1 MQYIIFVGGFV
12 ELEYMKMEMLK
23 VFEDFKI
30 FIFDELWFVVM
41 CGVVMFG

>member
-12 ELEYMKMEMLK
+12 ELEYMKIEMLK
-23 VFEDFKI
+23 VFEDFKV

>member
-12 ELEYMKMEMLK
+12 EFEYMKMEMLK
-23 VFEDFKI
+23 VFEDFKV

>member
-1 MQYIIFVGGFV
+1 MFVGGFV

-23 VFEDFKI
+23 VFEDFKV

>member
-23 VFEDFKI
+23 VFEDFKV

>member
-1 MQYIIFVGGFV
+1 MQYIIFGGGFV

-23 VFEDFKI
+23 VFEDFKV